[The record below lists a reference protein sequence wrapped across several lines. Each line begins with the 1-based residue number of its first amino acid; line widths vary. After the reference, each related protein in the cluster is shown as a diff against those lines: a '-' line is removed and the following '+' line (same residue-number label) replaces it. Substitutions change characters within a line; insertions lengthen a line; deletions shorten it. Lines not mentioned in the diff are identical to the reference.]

1 MHAGPCDKASLL
13 NRFTVLRTT
22 LQSSSPSTRRTL
34 PARSAAA
41 GVGWSCIVS
50 GGISSRDQRDV
61 WRLAP
66 QSIKHACTR
75 KLGYTSA
82 GHLGLLRRATCH
94 PALPVS
100 ALALVAP
107 PPPSTPRPPPRQ
119 VTPCLCLASRSR
131 IRVQMSPPN
140 SAATAVIG
148 VCPLTDLSLAV
159 SQEAPRARRR
169 LSAPPFRPRHRLS
182 GRWRPP
188 CPSRAPLPQPSVSP
202 RLRPLWHLPPA
213 CPWRLPRR
221 LPPAVPPWAPRRCA
235 RRDRRDRC
243 GREAGLRDR
252 ARGPGPERAGRGI
265 Q

>member
-1 MHAGPCDKASLL
+1 MHAGPCDRASLR

-50 GGISSRDQRDV
+50 GGISSRDPRDV

-66 QSIKHACTR
+66 QSIKHACAR
-75 KLGYTSA
+75 KLGHTSA
-82 GHLGLLRRATCH
+82 GNLGLLRRATCRH
-94 PALPVS
+94 ALPVS
-100 ALALVAP
+100 ALAPVVP

-119 VTPCLCLASRSR
+119 VTPCPCLASRSR
-131 IRVQMSPPN
+131 ICVQMSPPN

-148 VCPLTDLSLAV
+148 VCPPTILSLAV
-159 SQEAPRARRR
+159 SQEATWARRR
-169 LSAPPFRPRHRLS
+169 LSSPPLRPQYRLPR
-182 GRWRPP
+182 RWRPP
-188 CPSRAPLPQPSVSP
+188 CPSRGPCPQPSVSP
-202 RLRPLWHLPPA
+202 RLRPLWLLLPA

-235 RRDRRDRC
+235 RR
-243 GREAGLRDR
+243 AT
-252 ARGPGPERAGRGI
+252 ARPVRPRSRSSRPCSRTWT
-265 Q
+265 